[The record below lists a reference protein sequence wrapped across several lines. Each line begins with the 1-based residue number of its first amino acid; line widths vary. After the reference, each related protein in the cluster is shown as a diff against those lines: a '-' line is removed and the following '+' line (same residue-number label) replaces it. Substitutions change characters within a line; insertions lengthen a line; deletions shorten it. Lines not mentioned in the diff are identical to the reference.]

1 VTDKQLLIIVGAIV
15 GVGGVGYYV
24 YQKSRLKTADTLI
37 QKVEDKTGVKL
48 DDLDDLLDSGLFS
61 GSVFSA

>member
-1 VTDKQLLIIVGAIV
+1 MTNNQLLIIVGSIL

-37 QKVEDKTGVKL
+37 KKVESTTGLKL
-48 DDLDDLLDSGLFS
+48 DDLDDLLDSGIFT
-61 GSVFSA
+61 GSKFSA